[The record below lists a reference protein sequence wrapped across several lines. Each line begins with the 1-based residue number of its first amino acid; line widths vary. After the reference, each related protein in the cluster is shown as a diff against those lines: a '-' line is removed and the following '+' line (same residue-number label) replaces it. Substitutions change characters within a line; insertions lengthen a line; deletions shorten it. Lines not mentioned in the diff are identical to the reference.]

1 MLVQEMVRF
10 NRLTEVVR
18 NSLRN
23 LQKAIKVRKKFC
35 QGKNCSILAL
45 LEAGSQGG
53 GGGQLELRILPE
65 L

>member
-10 NRLTEVVR
+10 NRLTEIVR

-35 QGKNCSILAL
+35 QGKNCSNFAL
-45 LEAGSQGG
+45 LEAGSQ